1 MDSNRLRA
9 WAGCGSPV
17 VRLDYAKDMA
27 SRGAFIAIEGIDGS
41 GKHTQAEMLGR
52 AFTARGIPW
61 APVSFPRYET
71 LFGKLIASFLN
82 GEFGKL
88 EAVDAHLSAL
98 LYAGN
103 RFEARPELEAALA
116 AGKTIL
122 ADRYVA
128 SNLAHQA
135 ARVAPERR
143 EEFIAWLRQLEYGTY
158 GLPAEDLVI
167 YLRLGA
173 TEAQRLVGRKAPRE
187 YTALGH
193 DLQESDLTHLE
204 KASKVFDRL
213 ATGPA
218 WVTIECFD
226 AGVGVVKSVEEIHR
240 AVLAA
245 VDSRAIL
252 PVAVS

>member
-1 MDSNRLRA
+1 
-9 WAGCGSPV
+9 
-17 VRLDYAKDMA
+17 MA

-61 APVSFPRYET
+61 VAVSFPRYET
-71 LFGKLIASFLN
+71 AFGKLIASFLN
-82 GEFGKL
+82 GELGNL

-103 RFEARPELEAALA
+103 RFEAKPELEAALSS
-116 AGKTIL
+116 GKTIL

-128 SNLAHQA
+128 SNLAHQT
-135 ARVAPERR
+135 ARVPPERR

-158 GLPAEDLVI
+158 GLPREDLVI
-167 YLRLGA
+167 YLRMGA
-173 TEAQRLVGRKAPRE
+173 AEAQRLVGQKAPRE
-187 YTALGH
+187 YTTLGH

-204 KASKVFDRL
+204 KAAKVFDRL
-213 ATGPA
+213 ATDPS

-226 AGVGVVKSVEEIHR
+226 AGVGKVKPVEEIHR

-245 VDSRAIL
+245 VDSRAVP

>member
-1 MDSNRLRA
+1 
-9 WAGCGSPV
+9 
-17 VRLDYAKDMA
+17 MA

-52 AFTARGIPW
+52 AFEARGISWVPI
-61 APVSFPRYET
+61 SFPRYET
-71 LFGKLIASFLN
+71 AFGKLIASFLN
-82 GEFGKL
+82 GDFGKL
-88 EAVDAHLSAL
+88 EEVDPHLSAL

-103 RFEARPELEAALA
+103 RFEAKPEIKAAQA

-128 SNLAHQA
+128 SNLAHQT
-135 ARVAPERR
+135 ARMPPERR
-143 EEFIAWLRQLEYGTY
+143 TEFIAWLRQLEYETY
-158 GLPAEDLVI
+158 GLPMEDLVI

-173 TEAQRLVGRKAPRE
+173 TEAQRLVGKKAPRE
-187 YTALGH
+187 YTAMAH

-204 KASKVFDRL
+204 KAALAFDRL
-213 ATGPA
+213 ATDPS

-226 AGVGVVKSVEEIHR
+226 AGVGAVKSVAEIHR

-245 VDSRAIL
+245 VDARAIL
-252 PVAVS
+252 PVSVS

>member
-1 MDSNRLRA
+1 
-9 WAGCGSPV
+9 
-17 VRLDYAKDMA
+17 MA
-27 SRGAFIAIEGIDGS
+27 SRGIFIAIEGIDGS

-52 AFTARGIPW
+52 AFTARGISW
-61 APVSFPRYET
+61 VPVSFPRYET
-71 LFGKLIASFLN
+71 AFGKLIGSFLN

-103 RFEARPELEAALA
+103 RFEAKPELDAMLA

-135 ARVAPERR
+135 ARVAPEQR
-143 EEFIAWLRQLEYGTY
+143 EEFISWLRQLEYQTY
-158 GLPAEDLVI
+158 ALPMEDLVI

-173 TEAQRLVGRKAPRE
+173 AEAQKLVGRKAPRE

-204 KASKVFDRL
+204 KAALVFDKL
-213 ATGPA
+213 ATDPA
-218 WVTIECFD
+218 WVTIECFE
-226 AGVGVVKSVEEIHR
+226 AGVGKVKSVDEIHR
-240 AVLAA
+240 AVLTA

-252 PVAVS
+252 PVPVS